1 MASKLRVDSILPV
14 DGAPTSGGGGI
25 IQVVQASKTDTDSV
39 TIASTAQ
46 HQYTTLTA
54 TITPTRADSKILI
67 MMHLSLC
74 PTTTDIKMH
83 YGVQRTIGG
92 SGATNV
98 GVGDAASNRQRMSG
112 GMLVETNPVFTVN
125 YSFLDSPSTTSACA
139 YYPIVGHD
147 SSGTK
152 TFYINRSN
160 GDSDSAQNARYMSS
174 IILYEVSG

>member
-1 MASKLRVDSILPV
+1 MSSQLRVDKIVPV
-14 DGAPTSGGGGI
+14 DGAPTGGGGGI
-25 IQVVQASKTDTDSV
+25 IQVVQASKTDTDSFSV
-39 TIASTAQ
+39 ATTAQ

-67 MMHLSLC
+67 MMHLTLC
-74 PTTTDIKMH
+74 ASESDVKVH

-92 SGATNV
+92 SGATSV

-112 GMLVETNPVFTVN
+112 GMLIETNPGFTLN

-147 SSGTK
+147 SSGSK
-152 TFYINRSN
+152 TFNINKSN
-160 GDSDSAQNARYMSS
+160 GDSDSGQNARYMSS

>member
-1 MASKLRVDSILPV
+1 MSELRTNRIVPRDGLVSGAS
-14 DGAPTSGGGGI
+14 GGI
-25 IQVVQASKTDTDSV
+25 IQVVQASKTDTDSFSV
-39 TIASTAQ
+39 ATTVQ

-54 TITPTRADSKILI
+54 TITPKFNTSKILI

-92 SGATNV
+92 SGATSV

-112 GMLVETNPVFTVN
+112 GMLVNTNPAFTVN

-147 SSGTK
+147 SSATK
-152 TFYINRSN
+152 SFYINRSN